1 MRYSAGAILAV
12 IILTVSAASAQK
24 ADLWLQGNVYSEKG
38 TAPFNMSLNRDG
50 TALVGSYYYLKSGA
64 ANKLTLRGVIA
75 ADGSFTLQEFDAAGK
90 QTGEF
95 KGKWSEDANDPGVS
109 LEGDWLKTGAKDAVT
124 FTAEQQMVYFV
135 GSSHFTTR
143 EIKETIATKRA
154 DLSAEYPELAGPAG
168 AAGLNA
174 AVKIRVDR
182 SFAEF
187 RKMMAGFTAA
197 DVKMTPADMRNYLD
211 VGYSIEYAYDDLVS
225 LSFGEDTF
233 AGGAHPNHDF
243 FTITY
248 DLKQGKQLRLADL
261 FKPGANYLKVIA
273 DYCATDLRARK
284 DPDSGENRGLAT
296 DIFADGVKPTAE
308 NFQDWAITKKGLLIL
323 FPPYQVASYADG
335 PQSVIV
341 PYSALKGVALSN
353 GALAKAIR

>member
-12 IILTVSAASAQK
+12 IILTSSAAFAQK
-24 ADLWLQGNVYSEKG
+24 ADLWLQGNIYPEKG
-38 TAPFNMSLNRDG
+38 TAPFNMSLTREG
-50 TALVGSYYYLKSGA
+50 SSLAGSYYYLRSGA

-75 ADGSFTLQEFDAAGK
+75 GDGTFTMQEFDASGK

-95 KGKWSEDANDPGVS
+95 KGKWTEDANDPGVS
-109 LEGDWLKTGAKDAVT
+109 MEGDWTKTGSKDAVT
-124 FTAEQQMVYFV
+124 FTAEQQMVYFA

-143 EIKETIATKRA
+143 EIKETIAIKKA
-154 DLSAEYPELAGPAG
+154 DLAAEYPELAGPAG

-174 AVKIRVDR
+174 AVKTSVDK
-182 SFAEF
+182 SFADF

-211 VGYSIEYAYDDLVS
+211 VSYSTEYADDDLVS
-225 LSFGEDTF
+225 LSFSEDTF

-243 FTITY
+243 FTLTY
-248 DLKQGKQLRLADL
+248 DLKQGRQLRLADL
-261 FKPGANYLKVIA
+261 FKPGTNYIKVIA

-341 PYSALKGVALSN
+341 PYSALKSIAIAN
-353 GALAKAIR
+353 GALAKAK